1 MTPST
6 SPPQRGALT
15 ADPKR
20 GLPRSYSLPRQVTLR
35 TVARLQAGY
44 RDDVPAA
51 VAAMARL
58 RREAGREAYAS
69 PGSWG
74 LDHFEV
80 LAETREKRRREAELL
95 TSGSASSINS
105 SRFWKSSQQQ
115 EEHEATAVHLAVTLW
130 ALHQQSVRD
139 APMHQAGW
147 PLGRAVRR
155 LAHGKTGVE
164 DMKRPDARTEG
175 AQPDAAGNPDNDAAE
190 PDHEPVEQASET
202 IRKRFVR
209 IGASTD
215 TEILAGRLRE
225 MVLLL
230 RSARIPLD
238 YGLLAEQLFL
248 WQNDNRQDEV
258 RRAWGREFHRRYGQY
273 GKSSPDHEGDRADA
287 PDGSPEDFA
296 ILDAG
301 D

>member
-1 MTPST
+1 MIPST
-6 SPPQRGALT
+6 SPPQRGAPT
-15 ADPKR
+15 TGRKH
-20 GLPRSYSLPRQVTLR
+20 GLPHSYSLPRQVTLR
-35 TVARLQAGY
+35 TIARLQAGY

-74 LDHFEV
+74 LDHFEA
-80 LAETREKRRREAELL
+80 LAEAREKRRREAELH
-95 TSGSASSINS
+95 TSGSVPLVNS
-105 SRFWKSSQQQ
+105 SRFWTSSQQQ
-115 EEHEATAVHLAVTLW
+115 EEREATSVHLAVTLW

-139 APMHQAGW
+139 APMHLPGW

-164 DMKRPDARTEG
+164 DVKLAVSRAEDAQHDSTDSPGGG
-175 AQPDAAGNPDNDAAE
+175 AAD
-190 PDHEPVEQASET
+190 PDHVPVEQASET
-202 IRKRFVR
+202 VRKRFVR

-215 TEILAGRLRE
+215 TEILGNRLRE
-225 MVLLL
+225 LVLLL
-230 RSARIPLD
+230 RTARIPLD

-258 RRAWGREFHRRYGQY
+258 RRAWGREFHRRYGRY
-273 GKSSPDHEGDRADA
+273 GDSSPDQEDDRTGV
-287 PDGSPEDFA
+287 PDGSPEDFT